1 MYYNKSRSPVTRAL
15 RYLSS
20 STSSPSCFVTV
31 KVKGAEG
38 QERPRA
44 VVLVL
49 GFGGAQPR
57 HVEKYARLYNRKGC
71 STVSG
76 TASNR
81 SLFVDP
87 TGIDAFAQDA
97 VREVATILRE
107 DDAAYQPNASAPER
121 ATPVVMHVMS
131 NGGAFVVSRIGQML
145 AAPIDS
151 STPGARGDL
160 ELFCT
165 RLRAGCH
172 IFDSAPC
179 YLDGKSCF
187 NVIRNLIPNPI
198 VGIPMAMLFALTM
211 YAHNAMSRISG
222 KPTFGELFWNA
233 LIEDTTCDLQAFLYS
248 CKDDIADSMKI
259 EELIRT
265 RRERGVKV
273 MTRHFSDSSHVQHLR
288 LHGKEYSDFIE
299 TVLTEMEEDRNKKTS
314 WIRSADVSS

>member
-1 MYYNKSRSPVTRAL
+1 MYNKSRSPVTRAL

-20 STSSPSCFVTV
+20 SSLSSCFVTV
-31 KVKGAEG
+31 KVAVKGAEV

-57 HVEKYARLYNRKGC
+57 HMEKYAQLYNRKGC

-76 TASNR
+76 TAPNR
-81 SLFVDP
+81 SLFIDP
-87 TGIDAFAQDA
+87 TGIDAIALDA

-107 DDAAYQPNASAPER
+107 DAAAYPNASPER

-145 AAPIDS
+145 TAPIDS

-165 RLRAGCH
+165 RLKAGCQ

-179 YLDGKSCF
+179 YLDGRSCF
-187 NVIRNLIPNPI
+187 NVIKNLIPNPI
-198 VGIPMAMLFALTM
+198 VGIPMAILFAFLM
-211 YAHNAMSRISG
+211 YVHNAISRIIG
-222 KPTFGELFWNA
+222 KATFGVLFWNA

-248 CKDDIADSMKI
+248 CNDDIADSMKI
-259 EELIRT
+259 EDFVRE

-273 MTRHFSDSSHVQHLR
+273 MTKHFADSSHVQHQR

-299 TVLTEMEEDRNKKTS
+299 TVLTRMEEGGNKK
-314 WIRSADVSS
+314 IF

>member
-1 MYYNKSRSPVTRAL
+1 MMYNTSRSTVTRAL

-20 STSSPSCFVTV
+20 SSSPSCFVTV

-57 HVEKYARLYNRKGC
+57 HVEKYAQLYNRKGC

-107 DDAAYQPNASAPER
+107 DDAAYPNASPTR

-131 NGGAFVVSRIGQML
+131 NGGAFVVSRIGHML
-145 AAPIDS
+145 DAPIDS
-151 STPGARGDL
+151 STPGTRGDL

-187 NVIRNLIPNPI
+187 NVIKNLIPNPI
-198 VGIPMAMLFALTM
+198 VGIPMALLFALTM
-211 YAHNAMSRISG
+211 YGHNAMSRIVG

-233 LIEDTTCDLQAFLYS
+233 LIEDATCDLQAFLYS

-259 EELIRT
+259 EELIRK
-265 RRERGVKV
+265 RRERGVNV
-273 MTRHFSDSSHVQHLR
+273 MARHFSDSSHVQHLR
-288 LHGKEYSDFIE
+288 LYGKEYSDFIE
-299 TVLTEMEEDRNKKTS
+299 TVLTEMEEGRNKKTS
-314 WIRSADVSS
+314 